1 MNSKRLAGRV
11 MIITGAGRGIG
22 REYALLAARE
32 GAKVV
37 VNDLGSGLHGEASEE
52 TPAQEV
58 VAQIIAEGGEAIADH
73 SDVSD
78 FEATGKMVRRAIE
91 TFGDLHVL
99 VNNAGILR
107 DRMLVNMS
115 PEEWDLTIRV
125 HLRGHYCMSH
135 HAAVYWRAQA
145 KANGP
150 SDRVL
155 ISTSSISGLHGAA
168 GQTNYA
174 SAKAG
179 LATFALLCH
188 RELNANYGVR
198 CYAIAPGARTRL
210 TGSTPHAKQS
220 VGQEVEAGTFDFA
233 SPSNVAPFVMWLTA
247 EGCPVPSGAV
257 FGVAGDKVDV
267 YRPWEIGESFSAGD
281 RQWTFEA
288 LDAAASDISAA
299 IPALAK
305 TQAEKAR
312 EKDTASV

>member
-1 MNSKRLAGRV
+1 MSDKRLAGRV

-22 REYALLAARE
+22 REYALFAARN

-37 VNDLGSGLHGEASEE
+37 VNDLGSGLHGEASGE
-52 TPAQEV
+52 TPAEEV

-73 SDVSD
+73 SDVAD
-78 FEATGKMVRRAIE
+78 FEATGRMIRNAIE
-91 TFGDLHVL
+91 TFGDLHVV

-107 DRMLVNMS
+107 DRMLVNMT
-115 PEEWDLTIRV
+115 PEEWDLTMRV
-125 HLRGHYCMSH
+125 HLRGHYCMAH

-145 KANGP
+145 KEHGP

-155 ISTSSISGLHGAA
+155 ISTSSISGLHGAV

-210 TGSTPHAKQS
+210 TGSTPHAKAS
-220 VGQEVEAGTFDFA
+220 VGQEIPEGVFDYA
-233 SPSNVAPFVMWLTA
+233 SPANVAPFVMWLTT
-247 EGCPVPSGAV
+247 EDCDVPSGSV
-257 FGVAGDKVDV
+257 FGVVGDKVDV
-267 YRPWEIGESFSAGD
+267 YRPWEIAESFSAGD
-281 RQWTFEA
+281 KPWTFEA
-288 LDAAASDISAA
+288 LDAVAGDIAAAV
-299 IPALAK
+299 PALAK
-305 TQAEKAR
+305 TQAEKSK
-312 EKDTASV
+312 EKAAANA